1 MKKSIV
7 INFAFLIY
15 FCIPCIGQ
23 TSLADTSYLKYCV
36 ETLASDSMGGRKP
49 GTKYDLKA
57 ANFIAGQFHS
67 LKIKPLHGKNYFQE
81 FDYTYD
87 SSLYK
92 TRNVIAVIN
101 NRSLENVIIGAHYDH
116 LGFGGKRSRS
126 YGNHEVHNGADDN
139 ASGVALMLDLA
150 KHLKKNGPKKY
161 NYIFVAFSGHED
173 GLFGS
178 SFFVQSNII
187 DSNSIKLMINLDM
200 LGRADKTMPTL
211 FIASN
216 TTLNQEAFN
225 VPIDILLTLKPKE
238 LPAGD
243 HTAFS
248 TVHIPVLFFTTG
260 THDDYHKV
268 SDDPGLLN
276 YKAMALINNYLWNMI
291 SDASE
296 SLFLLN
302 KF

>member
-57 ANFIAGQFHS
+57 ANFIAGQFEAF
-67 LKIKPLHGKNYFQE
+67 KIKPLKKNNYFQE
-81 FDYTYD
+81 FDYSYD
-87 SSLYK
+87 SCLYT
-92 TRNVIAVIN
+92 TRNVVAFIN
-101 NRSLENVIIGAHYDH
+101 NRSKENVIIAAHYDH

-126 YGNHEVHNGADDN
+126 YGKHEVHNGADDN
-139 ASGVALMLDLA
+139 ASGVALMLGLA
-150 KHLKKNGPKKY
+150 HQLKKKNSKKY

-178 SFFVQSNII
+178 SFFVKSNIV
-187 DSNSIKLMINLDM
+187 DSNSVKLMINLDM
-200 LGRADKTMPTL
+200 VGRADAEQPTV

-216 TTLNQEAFN
+216 DTSLQVKATNI
-225 VPIDILLTLKPKE
+225 IDNSLLIKPKD
-238 LPAGD
+238 LPIGD
-243 HTAFS
+243 HSAFEKF
-248 TVHIPVLFFTTG
+248 HIPVLFFTTG
-260 THDDYHKV
+260 THDDYHKT
-268 SDDPGLLN
+268 SDDTRHIN
-276 YKAMALINNYLWNMI
+276 YWGMAHIEDYILRNC
-291 SDASE
+291 
-296 SLFLLN
+296 F
-302 KF
+302 